1 MAATKLDIY
10 LVGVGGQ
17 GILTIAELIT
27 RAAEAKG
34 ISANFFPTKGMAQRG
49 GFVKA
54 QLKLGHGEIGPDIRP
69 GGAGLVIA
77 MELNESLKAL
87 RFLKKGGDCIVYG
100 YNWQPTEVML
110 GKTPYPTVEQVKGE
124 VTKAGGNITY
134 LPPEDLPPDAADN
147 IYLLAAA
154 IKYTCL
160 GRLFT
165 ADEIKQAIVSRWPRG
180 AQRNMAS
187 FEAGMQYQ
195 VFSL

>member
-34 ISANFFPTKGMAQRG
+34 IAANFFPTKGMAQRG

-54 QLKLGHGEIGPDIRP
+54 QLKLGHDEVGPDIRP
-69 GGAGLVIA
+69 RGADLVIA
-77 MELNESLKAL
+77 MELSESLKAL
-87 RFLKKGGDCIVYG
+87 RFLKQDGDCIIYG

-110 GKTPYPTVEQVKGE
+110 GKGAYPTVDQVTGE
-124 VTKAGGNITY
+124 VAKAGGQVTY
-134 LPPEDLPPDAADN
+134 LPPEEMPEGVADN

-154 IKYTCL
+154 VKHTCL
-160 GRLFT
+160 GEMFS
-165 ADEIKQAIVSRWPRG
+165 AEEIKEAIVSRWPKG
-180 AQRNMAS
+180 AERNMAS
-187 FEAGMQYQ
+187 FEAGMNT
-195 VFSL
+195 

>member
-1 MAATKLDIY
+1 MAASKLDIY

-54 QLKLGHGEIGPDIRP
+54 QRKVGHGEIGPDIRP
-69 GGAGLVIA
+69 GGAELVIA
-77 MELNESLKAL
+77 MELSESLKAL
-87 RFLKKGGDCIVYG
+87 RFLQKGGDFIVFG

-110 GKTPYPTVEQVKGE
+110 GKAPYPTVEQVKEE
-124 VTKAGGNITY
+124 VAKAGGNITY
-134 LPPEDLPPDAADN
+134 LAPQDMPQDAADN

-154 IKYTCL
+154 LKYTCL
-160 GRLFT
+160 GQLFT
-165 ADEIKQAIVSRWPRG
+165 AEEIKQAITSRWPKG
-180 AQRNMAS
+180 AERNMAS
-187 FEAGMQYQ
+187 FEAGMQA
-195 VFSL
+195 VGK

>member
-1 MAATKLDIY
+1 MAASKLDIY

-27 RAAEAKG
+27 LAAEAKG

-69 GGAGLVIA
+69 RGADLVIST
-77 MELNESLKAL
+77 ELCESLKAV
-87 RFLKKGGDCIVYG
+87 RFLKEGGDCIVYG

-110 GKTPYPTVEQVKGE
+110 GKAAYPTVEQVKGE
-124 VTKAGGNITY
+124 VAKVGGNITY
-134 LPPEDLPPDAADN
+134 LPPEDMPADVADN

-160 GRLFT
+160 GDMFT
-165 ADEIKQAIVSRWPRG
+165 AEEIKEAIVSRWPKG
-180 AQRNMAS
+180 AQRNMVS
-187 FEAGMQYQ
+187 FDAGMQAAKG
-195 VFSL
+195 